1 MDTTKIL
8 NNLLENNNLSA
19 DEIEY
24 FISNLINGNINPIQG
39 GAILTALR
47 MKGETVKE
55 ITGLIK
61 KIRDVMIPIFAD
73 QAIDVCGTGGDQTG
87 SFNVSTAT
95 AFVTAGAGVKIAKH
109 GGRAVSSQSG
119 SADVIEKLGVNILLT
134 PKQAELIFYKVGM
147 VFLFAPLFHPAMK
160 NIATIRKELK
170 IRTIFNILGPF
181 TSPASVKR
189 QLIGV
194 PNIKIAEKLAKV
206 GKKLSY
212 GRLLIVTSEDG
223 MDEVSTYSKTIVFEI
238 NKDLIKKSIIDPKE
252 FGFKKFDKKAIHG
265 GNATD
270 NSLIIENI
278 LNGLK
283 GPQRDIVVFNSAF
296 VLYTADIVTDI
307 KEGIKLAEK
316 SIDSGQAKLIL
327 ENLIKETQKYE

>member
-1 MDTTKIL
+1 METTAIL
-8 NNLLENNNLSA
+8 NSLIEKKDLAYEEIKFFLS
-19 DEIEY
+19 
-24 FISNLINGNINPIQG
+24 SLINGNINPVQG

-47 MKGETVKE
+47 IKGETVDE
-55 ITGLIK
+55 IVALINE
-61 KIRDVMIPIFAD
+61 IRKNMTHVYTDR
-73 QAIDVCGTGGDQTG
+73 AIDVCGTGGDQKGT
-87 SFNVSTAT
+87 FNISTAT
-95 AFVTAGAGVKIAKH
+95 AFVTAGAEIKVVKH
-109 GGRAVSSQSG
+109 GGRAVSSQTG
-119 SADVIEKLGVNILLT
+119 SADVIEKLGININLT
-134 PKQAELIFYKVGM
+134 AQQSEFIFYKVGM
-147 VFLFAPLFHPAMK
+147 VFLFASLFHPTMK

-283 GPQRDIVVFNSAF
+283 GPQRDLVVFNSAF
-296 VLYTADIVTDI
+296 VLYTAGTVTDI
-307 KEGIKLAEK
+307 KEGVKLAEK

-327 ENLIKETQKYE
+327 ENLIKVTQKYA